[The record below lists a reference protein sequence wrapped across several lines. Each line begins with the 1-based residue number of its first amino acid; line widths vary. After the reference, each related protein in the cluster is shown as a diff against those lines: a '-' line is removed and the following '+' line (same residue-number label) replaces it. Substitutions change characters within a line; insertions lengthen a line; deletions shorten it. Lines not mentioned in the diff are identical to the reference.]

1 MSGAASRRLNCAHL
15 DGYPLTEEV
24 CNIWSIIIV
33 SLKII
38 QFVSEE
44 AKSMGSE
51 RRHRE
56 RSLSRERSKRK
67 ERSVSRE
74 KRKRSRSREGESRR
88 KRSHSREGGRRRRP
102 SLEDRLERS
111 SSRERRKKERRSS
124 SKERGGRR
132 GVDERKGGGGECFKC
147 GQTGHFARE
156 CKQEG
161 GGEGG
166 GGGGRGACY
175 ECGETGHLARAC
187 PQKKGGG
194 GGDPMSGVK
203 ESDRYG
209 LKTKEAP
216 PGRHLSL
223 PTMFNQTEKNVLSIF
238 VSGVLTCIS
247 NLLMVS
253 RSADWSQCWRG

>member
-1 MSGAASRRLNCAHL
+1 M
-15 DGYPLTEEV
+15 
-24 CNIWSIIIV
+24 
-33 SLKII
+33 
-38 QFVSEE
+38 
-44 AKSMGSE
+44 
-51 RRHRE
+51 
-56 RSLSRERSKRK
+56 
-67 ERSVSRE
+67 
-74 KRKRSRSREGESRR
+74 
-88 KRSHSREGGRRRRP
+88 
-102 SLEDRLERS
+102 EDRLERS

-132 GVDERKGGGGECFKC
+132 GGDERKGGGGECFKC

-216 PGRHLSL
+216 PGRQLGPCLKVNS
-223 PTMFNQTEKNVLSIF
+223 QSDKNWQLIF
-238 VSGVLTCIS
+238 ISGVVTCIR